1 MTASE
6 DPGENSGH
14 NVAEDRAEDEAG
26 RTEPPG
32 DEFLVLDE
40 RQLIRIEAVHRGFL
54 YQHLYAAAC
63 LLLAGKAGAE
73 HIIVERDEDIEVQLP
88 DARIYAQVKTRQDVL
103 NPSDISGALK
113 RFEDIRAEHQ
123 NGLRAGDAR
132 FVIATNAPPSPALLK
147 KIAADDWP
155 NDVELHWPRG
165 PGPSDNCLP
174 RPADNVA
181 SMAAYCSELAAKL
194 PFGLLRPETLTWKLA
209 SMVMLASAGTPPR
222 EDHSFSREELP
233 DLFEQLVVQMQQLPT
248 PPPVYRAQVDEPAL
262 LSDQPVRI
270 IAGLSGSGK
279 TAWMAEAAVHAP
291 LPVTYLDVG
300 DTPGPALAS
309 AVAREVAAKM
319 FGRSNDKLGE
329 ILLPGAS
336 GLDMVSALSIKLGE
350 DGLHAAVVI
359 DNSHRMP
366 AADIEAL
373 VARGP
378 NLRFVLLSQPGRH
391 IAELEAGLDVHA
403 ETLNGWDEDTIA
415 AAVRDAGC
423 RADFGDCERL
433 SRITGGLPFYVLNA
447 ATIAAREYGGDIR
460 AFCADIEQQTN
471 VVETAQQIIL
481 RRAFEGLP
489 AVDRETIAVLSLAD
503 VALSREEA
511 SALLQAACDID
522 SKAATARLRALPAT
536 GALELFG
543 NSGLKIH
550 DAVRVLGKADVSA
563 KGQDFEQKALGS
575 LQRVIIGSIR
585 TNWSLAKLGLL
596 IRLFGLLGQARILV
610 QFATDE
616 LFHELGVWPEIE
628 PYLMTIAADP
638 NGDAETRLWALD
650 GLVFN
655 DLREGDYEAGRE
667 RVDEMESL
675 LRANE
680 LGDEEWMAWGM
691 KRMLLLSE
699 LGDID
704 GVRAMLDQVADRLPD
719 QPEHLRV
726 FRYNRALALFKL
738 GDNDTAVSEAL
749 ALIDEYYR
757 ELGIR
762 PDDVVGRNAPEL
774 RELLRKDEDLTD
786 RLKHLA
792 DSQDLFA
799 QALGRKS
806 QRSTLARIH
815 AMKFY
820 ELSQSYQSFVRV
832 GLDLVEELVWVN
844 DFISAREAF
853 ERNIFPILQ
862 GAGLAGRVLEARA
875 LYAVV
880 LAYCGDHDA
889 AANEVERLLPFE
901 DAMDP
906 KHRTAFQEQ
915 KAIIRQVR
923 LRGGPPQRQVVIPA
937 PLQALFDQRRG
948 APREVEPRKKVGRNE
963 RCPCGSGKKF
973 KICHGR

>member
-1 MTASE
+1 MHTA
-6 DPGENSGH
+6 PGLQQ
-14 NVAEDRAEDEAG
+14 RAA
-26 RTEPPG
+26 
-32 DEFLVLDE
+32 
-40 RQLIRIEAVHRGFL
+40 
-54 YQHLYAAAC
+54 
-63 LLLAGKAGAE
+63 
-73 HIIVERDEDIEVQLP
+73 
-88 DARIYAQVKTRQDVL
+88 
-103 NPSDISGALK
+103 
-113 RFEDIRAEHQ
+113 
-123 NGLRAGDAR
+123 
-132 FVIATNAPPSPALLK
+132 
-147 KIAADDWP
+147 
-155 NDVELHWPRG
+155 
-165 PGPSDNCLP
+165 
-174 RPADNVA
+174 
-181 SMAAYCSELAAKL
+181 
-194 PFGLLRPETLTWKLA
+194 
-209 SMVMLASAGTPPR
+209 
-222 EDHSFSREELP
+222 
-233 DLFEQLVVQMQQLPT
+233 
-248 PPPVYRAQVDEPAL
+248 
-262 LSDQPVRI
+262 
-270 IAGLSGSGK
+270 
-279 TAWMAEAAVHAP
+279 
-291 LPVTYLDVG
+291 
-300 DTPGPALAS
+300 
-309 AVAREVAAKM
+309 
-319 FGRSNDKLGE
+319 
-329 ILLPGAS
+329 
-336 GLDMVSALSIKLGE
+336 
-350 DGLHAAVVI
+350 
-359 DNSHRMP
+359 
-366 AADIEAL
+366 
-373 VARGP
+373 
-378 NLRFVLLSQPGRH
+378 
-391 IAELEAGLDVHA
+391 
-403 ETLNGWDEDTIA
+403 
-415 AAVRDAGC
+415 
-423 RADFGDCERL
+423 
-433 SRITGGLPFYVLNA
+433 
-447 ATIAAREYGGDIR
+447 
-460 AFCADIEQQTN
+460 
-471 VVETAQQIIL
+471 
-481 RRAFEGLP
+481 
-489 AVDRETIAVLSLAD
+489 
-503 VALSREEA
+503 
-511 SALLQAACDID
+511 
-522 SKAATARLRALPAT
+522 
-536 GALELFG
+536 
-543 NSGLKIH
+543 
-550 DAVRVLGKADVSA
+550 
-563 KGQDFEQKALGS
+563 QDFEQKALGA
-575 LQRVIIGSIR
+575 LQRVIVSSIR

-628 PYLMTIAADP
+628 PYLLTIAVDP

-655 DLREGDYEAGRE
+655 DLREGDYEAGRK

-675 LRANE
+675 LRENE

-774 RELLRKDEDLTD
+774 RQLLPKDEDLTD

-792 DSQDLFA
+792 DSHDLFA

-906 KHRTAFQEQ
+906 KQRKAFQEQ

-923 LRGGPPQRQVVIPA
+923 LKGGPPQRQVVIPA

-948 APREVEPRKKVGRNE
+948 TPREVEPRKKVGRNE
-963 RCPCGSGKKF
+963 KCPCGSGKKF
-973 KICHGR
+973 KVCHGR